1 MSKQLFFILMMIQV
15 SISNYAQSDKI
26 IVHNDL
32 LFAAIGSR
40 VLSLDLYLPTEK
52 ENPPIIVWIHGG
64 AWHSG
69 SKDDP
74 PLDFLPHGYALA
86 SIEYRLSTEATF
98 PAQIKDIKAAI
109 QWLRGHSDDYGFNAN
124 KVVVWGSSAG
134 GHLAALVG
142 TTNGVVEFDPDYGH
156 HNDQST
162 DVQGIIDYFG
172 LTDFLTILDQSTPHG
187 RNVRMP
193 AMTLLFGEP
202 IGHDSTV
209 LKMASPVLHVDP
221 SDPPLFIAH
230 GNQDIQ
236 VPINQSIELLKRYEK
251 NGLYVRFEILENAGH
266 GGNEFHT
273 EEIKSKVVEFLQKIY
288 D

>member
-1 MSKQLFFILMMIQV
+1 MTRCLIFFLAMVLV

-26 IVHNDL
+26 ITHKDL

-40 VLSLDLYLPTEK
+40 VLSLDLYLPADK
-52 ENPPIIVWIHGG
+52 DNPPVIIWVHGG

-74 PLDFLPHGYALA
+74 PLDFLPFGYALA
-86 SIEYRLSTEATF
+86 SVEYRLSTEAKF

-109 QWLRGHSDDYGFNAN
+109 QWLRGHSDEYGFDAD
-124 KVVVWGSSAG
+124 KIVVWGSSAG

-142 TTNGVVEFDPDYGH
+142 TTNGVKEFDPDYGH
-156 HNDQST
+156 HNDQNT

-172 LTDFLTILDQSTPHG
+172 PTDFLTILDQSTPHG
-187 RNVRMP
+187 KDVRMP
-193 AMTLLFGEP
+193 AMALLFGEP
-202 IGHDSTV
+202 VGQDSTI
-209 LKMASPVLHVDP
+209 LKLASPVFQVDT

-236 VPINQSIELLKRYEK
+236 VPINQTIELIKIYEK
-251 NGLYVRFEILENAGH
+251 NGLEVSFEILENAGH
-266 GGNEFHT
+266 GGKEFHSDGM
-273 EEIKSKVVEFLQKIY
+273 KSKVLEFLQKIY